1 MLMGTNPCTSQTN
14 PLQLTQN
21 PPYRNDWPI
30 PPQTL
35 FHMTMNV
42 SRCFLGLADMR
53 HFSLLSNQLLI
64 DHMTIKKGFFCNN
77 LRIFGSKHRVL
88 KSFAFDKRKE
98 DTPSTK
104 HPSTYFSVSGPETLG
119 APLQNLSPPQPVLAT
134 PPGWWSPTSWAK
146 RHSQASFLHIQRLA
160 R

>member
-1 MLMGTNPCTSQTN
+1 MLMGTNLCTSQTN

-42 SRCFLGLADMR
+42 SRCFLGLADMG
-53 HFSLLSNQLLI
+53 HFSLLGNQLLI
-64 DHMTIKKGFFCNN
+64 DHVTIKKVFFWQQAQ
-77 LRIFGSKHRVL
+77 SV

-98 DTPSTK
+98 DTPSPK

-119 APLQNLSPPQPVLAT
+119 APLENLSPPQPVPAT